1 MIHWPAMVF
10 TMFER
15 GGIYLA
21 NLNPNKGNEPGKVRP
36 VVVIQSNAL
45 NEIEHPTIVILPLST
60 QLINQSFPLRF
71 RLKARDELRQDSD
84 VLCDQVR
91 AITGGRITSTKL
103 TQLSIA
109 ELLQVEEQIRIVLD
123 FS

>member
-1 MIHWPAMVF
+1 MVL
-10 TMFER
+10 TMLER
-15 GGIYLA
+15 GGVYLA

-36 VVVIQSNAL
+36 VAVIQSNAL
-45 NEIEHPTIVILPLST
+45 NEIEHPTIIILPLST

-84 VLCDQVR
+84 ILCDQIR
-91 AITGGRITSTKL
+91 AITGHRIASKKL